1 MATSFPYH
9 PESVHSKRPKTASVL
24 KAFIHK
30 RSPSEGSTLPSA
42 TSPSDVFVASP
53 PFEDIP
59 SPADYTHRQHEHP
72 HPHHH
77 HHHHRAL
84 ADLQRNQ
91 QTSSILAPYT
101 TSQDIF
107 GPKAG
112 MGGKGLHKKTMSALS
127 LKSLASPVKDCSK
140 GPSIREKSPTKPKK
154 TKSSTSLVGLLTRPR
169 SSKNLKLDVELA
181 QQNSK
186 DKENRTPELSPPVPE
201 SAKRHSRPPIYSQF
215 SSDMFTKQPLGG
227 KFREDPIDLCTPENH
242 SPTKQRNL
250 YNGPDRQPS
259 LSSRGGGSIRPHST
273 YLPSSFSIQD
283 IHSKFSGESQD
294 RSSVDIPRREVSN
307 EKKSSCEMRNSIDLR
322 PRSSFQRSS
331 TETSVASIKT
341 TSSTRGSRVMAAV
354 SNFTAKARGDS
365 GGYTPVQ
372 TPTSAAFGPDRPLN
386 DRDVDTEFE
395 AMLDRRNIPE
405 HQRGKMRN
413 LAKSMKKDFIK
424 QDWAETAAARS
435 IRPSSRGS
443 DTSGE
448 NAKAEEVTEAKKKK
462 RPRSRTFT
470 LSRSTSKERP
480 GDKDKK
486 SEGVVGDKKSTES
499 LNGGSKSLSSAGAQ
513 VAQNLIA
520 KAKGQTPDDF
530 VTYLRRVQKPEL
542 VEVGRLHKLR
552 LLLRNETVAWTD
564 NFVRQGG
571 MEEIVGLLHRT
582 MEVEWR
588 EEHEDALL
596 HEVLL
601 CLKALSTTALALQ
614 HLNIIQKTLFPALL
628 HMLFDEEKKG
638 PAEFTTRNIVTSL
651 LFTYLKSAS
660 LSERATRA
668 RFLLSYL
675 RDPEP
680 SESQRPVDFVL
691 DMRRQRPYRVWCKEV
706 TNVTK
711 EVFWIFLHN
720 LNVIPRPNSRHASE
734 PPDDLP
740 PNLPYMIRHFPQ
752 ELPPVPAAPYVG
764 GVEWD
769 ATNYLASHLD
779 IVNGCIASLPTLDER
794 NQVREELRVS
804 GWEKLMGSTLRLCKE
819 KFYGGVHA
827 GLRCWV
833 AAAIEDGWE
842 TQDVRCGPSAENKS
856 PVRKASP
863 KKVAGAVVDNA
874 PPKIEMKLSFAQN
887 RADSGGDGWL

>member
-1 MATSFPYH
+1 MATSFPY

-30 RSPSEGSTLPSA
+30 RAPSEGSSLSPA
-42 TSPSDVFVASP
+42 TSPDDIFVASP
-53 PFEDIP
+53 AFEDMP
-59 SPADYTHRQHEHP
+59 SPTGYT
-72 HPHHH
+72 
-77 HHHHRAL
+77 HHRAL
-84 ADLQRNQ
+84 TDIQRNQ

-101 TSQDIF
+101 TSEE
-107 GPKAG
+107 GLRPKTGIGA
-112 MGGKGLHKKTMSALS
+112 KGLHKKTMSALS
-127 LKSLASPVKDCSK
+127 LKSLASPVKDYNK
-140 GPSIREKSPTKPKK
+140 GTSIRDKSPTKPKK

-169 SSKNLKLDVELA
+169 SSKNLKLDAELA
-181 QQNSK
+181 QRNSK
-186 DKENRTPELSPPVPE
+186 DKENRAPELSPLVPE
-201 SAKRHSRPPIYSQF
+201 SSMQPSRPPIYSQF
-215 SSDMFTKQPLGG
+215 SSEMFAKQPLGG
-227 KFREDPIDLCTPENH
+227 KFLEDQIDLYTPENY
-242 SPTKQRNL
+242 SPSKQRNF
-250 YNGPDRQPS
+250 YNGPNTQPS
-259 LSSRGGGSIRPHST
+259 LTSRDGGSIRPHST

-283 IHSKFSGESQD
+283 IHKKISGENKN
-294 RSSVDIPRREVSN
+294 RSSVDIPSRQVSN
-307 EKKSSCEMRNSIDLR
+307 EKRQSCELRISMDLR
-322 PRSSFQRSS
+322 PRPSFQRSS
-331 TETSVASIKT
+331 TETSVASSIKT

-372 TPTSAAFGPDRPLN
+372 TPTSATFGPDRPLN
-386 DRDVDTEFE
+386 DKDIDAEFE

-424 QDWAETAAARS
+424 QDWAETAAAKAV
-435 IRPSSRGS
+435 RPPSNGS
-443 DTSGE
+443 DTCGA
-448 NAKAEEVTEAKKKK
+448 NGKTEEVPDVKKKK

-480 GDKDKK
+480 ADKDKK
-486 SEGVVGDKKSTES
+486 SEGVMRNKKSAES
-499 LNGGSKSLSSAGAQ
+499 LNGGSKSLTSAGAQ

-530 VTYLRRVQKPEL
+530 VTYLRKVQKPQL

-614 HLNIIQKTLFPALL
+614 HLNTIQKTLFPALL

-651 LFTYLKSAS
+651 LFTYLKSAT

-680 SESQRPVDFVL
+680 TESQRPVDFVL

-720 LNVIPRPNSRHASE
+720 LNVIPRPNSRHAPE
-734 PPDDLP
+734 QLNDLP
-740 PNLPYMIRHFPQ
+740 TDLPYMIKHFPQ

-779 IVNGCIASLPTLDER
+779 ILNGCIASLPTLEER
-794 NQVREELRVS
+794 NQVRDELRVS
-804 GWEKLMGSTLRLCKE
+804 GWEKCMGSTLRLCKE

-833 AAAIEDGWE
+833 AAAIEDDWE
-842 TQDVRCGPSAENKS
+842 TKDVRCGPSAENKS
-856 PVRKASP
+856 PVRKTSP
-863 KKVAGAVVDNA
+863 KKVAGALVENA
-874 PPKIEMKLSFAQN
+874 PPKIDMKLSFAQN
-887 RADSGGDGWL
+887 RVDNGGNAWL

>member
-1 MATSFPYH
+1 MATSFPY

-24 KAFIHK
+24 KAFMNK
-30 RSPSEGSTLPSA
+30 RTTSDGSTLSPA
-42 TSPSDVFVASP
+42 TSPNDVFVASP
-53 PFEDIP
+53 AFEDMP
-59 SPADYTHRQHEHP
+59 SPSDYT
-72 HPHHH
+72 
-77 HHHHRAL
+77 HHRAL
-84 ADLQRNQ
+84 ADIQRNQ
-91 QTSSILAPYT
+91 QTSSIISPYT
-101 TSQDIF
+101 TSQQE
-107 GPKAG
+107 GLRPKTGYA
-112 MGGKGLHKKTMSALS
+112 GKGLHKKTMSVLS
-127 LKSLASPVKDCSK
+127 LKSLA
-140 GPSIREKSPTKPKK
+140 GPAKEPTKETSIRDKPSTKPKK

-181 QQNSK
+181 QRDSK
-186 DKENRTPELSPPVPE
+186 DKENQTPVVSSPVPE
-201 SAKRHSRPPIYSQF
+201 SAARPSRPPIYSQF

-227 KFREDPIDLCTPENH
+227 KFLEDHIDLQTTENH
-242 SPTKQRNL
+242 SPTKQRSF
-250 YNGPDRQPS
+250 YNGQSSQPS
-259 LSSRGGGSIRPHST
+259 LASREGVSIRPHST

-283 IHSKFSGESQD
+283 IHRNISGESKN
-294 RSSVDIPRREVSN
+294 RCSVDIPRRQVST
-307 EKKSSCEMRNSIDLR
+307 EKKPSLEYRTSMDLR
-322 PRSSFQRSS
+322 PRPSFQRSS

-341 TSSTRGSRVMAAV
+341 SNSTRGSRVMAAV

-365 GGYTPVQ
+365 GVYVPVQ
-372 TPTSAAFGPDRPLN
+372 TPTSTTFGPDRPLN
-386 DRDVDTEFE
+386 DRDIDTEFE

-424 QDWAETAAARS
+424 QDWAETAAARNV
-435 IRPSSRGS
+435 RPVSHGS

-448 NAKAEEVTEAKKKK
+448 NAKVEEAPEVKKKK

-480 GDKDKK
+480 AEKDKK
-486 SEGVVGDKKSTES
+486 AEGVVGNRKSAES
-499 LNGGSKSLSSAGAQ
+499 LNGGSKSLTSAGAQ

-530 VTYLRRVQKPEL
+530 VSYLRKVQKPES

-614 HLNIIQKTLFPALL
+614 HLNVIQKTLFPALL

-706 TNVTK
+706 SNVTK

-720 LNVIPRPNSRHASE
+720 LNVIPRPDSRHSPE
-734 PPDDLP
+734 RHNDTPPD
-740 PNLPYMIRHFPQ
+740 LPYMIKHFPQ

-779 IVNGCIASLPTLDER
+779 IVNGCIASIPTIDER
-794 NQVREELRVS
+794 NQVREELKVS
-804 GWEKLMGSTLRLCKE
+804 GWEKCMGSTLRLCKE

-842 TQDVRCGPSAENKS
+842 TKDVRCGPSPDNKS
-856 PVRKASP
+856 PVRKNITP
-863 KKVAGAVVDNA
+863 KKVAGAGVENA
-874 PPKIEMKLSFAQN
+874 PPKIDMKLSFAQSRVDN
-887 RADSGGDGWL
+887 GGDAWL